1 MGAGPSLRRFVPAAI
16 GNLRVDNG
24 NSSVSATGP
33 ADPTMA
39 NGATEPLTA
48 SERSVLE
55 EKLKLRRDEL
65 RAEIA
70 AQLKNQDDPRLVG
83 LRNRM
88 EDTDDWAAADAM
100 AAMDI
105 ASVSRVLTILSDV
118 EAALARLAEGS
129 YGECIDCG
137 VAIPFARLAAYPAAK
152 RCVGC
157 QEIAE
162 ALLRRSGS
170 PR

>member
-1 MGAGPSLRRFVPAAI
+1 MHTEASPWDDRPVAALR
-16 GNLRVDNG
+16 NLRVADR
-24 NSSVSATGP
+24 NSSPLGDA
-33 ADPTMA
+33 MA
-39 NGATEPLTA
+39 IGSSDSPLTA
-48 SERSVLE
+48 PERTALE
-55 EKLKLRRDEL
+55 AKLRAHRDEL

-70 AQLKNQDDPRLVG
+70 AQLNNQDDPRLVG

-88 EDTDDWAAADAM
+88 EDTDDWAVADAM

-105 ASVSRVLTILSDV
+105 ASVSRVLAILTDV
-118 EAALARLAEGS
+118 EAALARLADGS

-137 VAIPFARLAAYPAAK
+137 VRIPFARLSAYPAAK

-157 QEIAE
+157 QETAE
-162 ALLRRSGS
+162 ALLRRSGA

>member
-1 MGAGPSLRRFVPAAI
+1 
-16 GNLRVDNG
+16 
-24 NSSVSATGP
+24 
-33 ADPTMA
+33 MA
-39 NGATEPLTA
+39 KGTTDVPLTE
-48 SERSVLE
+48 SEQDALRA
-55 EKLKLRRDEL
+55 KLYARRDEL
-65 RAEIA
+65 RGEIA
-70 AQLKNQDDPRLVG
+70 SQLKTQDDPRLVG

-88 EDTDDWAAADAM
+88 EDTDDWAVADAM

-105 ASVSRVLTILSDV
+105 ASVSRVLTILADV
-118 EAALARLAEGS
+118 EAALGRLADGS

-137 VAIPFARLAAYPAAK
+137 AGIPYARLSAYPAAK

-162 ALLRRSGS
+162 AQLRRAGA